1 VRLPVAGA
9 LVALLGCG
17 GPASPAE
24 ELDETGQVTAAA
36 TVLISETF
44 DTSAANFTTV
54 GGTWSATGGQLV
66 LTGAAPAAS
75 QGLGLSNTA
84 LHRTSVTG
92 DFQLEVDAQTTDSHA
107 WADFAVVFG
116 RQSSTRYLYASFNV
130 SNDANT
136 HGLFRVVDGVQTQ
149 LADFSG
155 QIVTNTPYRIRVT
168 RQGGTVT
175 VLRNGVQLASVAE
188 SQLTSG
194 QVGVGSRDNNGRFDN
209 FVVTTDAPLGRPDAT
224 NTGVPPGTALTVH
237 NGDLVITTNGTI
249 IDGRDIRGFVT
260 VRASNVTIRRSII
273 RGGVATQNRKVV
285 AFESGTGNVIED
297 SELTVANPSA
307 WIDNLGG
314 SNFTARRLNIHGG
327 VDGIKAGS
335 NTVIERCYIH
345 DMTSFASDPNQGG
358 RASHNDA
365 IQILSGGNIQV
376 QDNNLVMPRTQN
388 AAIQVTQDFGAVSS
402 LFIRRNWADG
412 GGCTFNFSHKGGTSL
427 TVSATDNRFGRNSYY
442 NCPILK
448 STGTTGTFTGNVWDD
463 TGATVPIQTH
473 D

>member
-1 VRLPVAGA
+1 MRMLGAGA
-9 LVALLGCG
+9 LGVLLGCG
-17 GPASPAE
+17 GPALPE
-24 ELDETGQVTAAA
+24 EVTDAAGQVESAA
-36 TVLISETF
+36 TALISETF

-54 GGTWSATGGQLV
+54 GGTWSVTGGQLV
-66 LTGAAPAAS
+66 LANAAAS
-75 QGLGLSNTA
+75 ERETLGLANTA
-84 LHRTSVTG
+84 LHKTSVTG
-92 DFQLEVDAQTTDSHA
+92 DFQLEVDARTTDSHL

-155 QIVTNTPYRIRVT
+155 QIAANTSYRIRVI
-168 RQGGTVT
+168 
-175 VLRNGVQLASVAE
+175 RNGNAVAVYLNGVKLASATE

-209 FVVTTDAPLGRPDAT
+209 FAVITGRPDAT
-224 NTGVPPGTALTVH
+224 NTGVPSGAALTVH
-237 NGDLVITTNGTI
+237 NGDLTITTNGTVI
-249 IDGRDIRGFVT
+249 EGLDIHGFVT
-260 VRASNVTIRRSII
+260 VRASNVVIRRSII
-273 RGGVATQNRKVV
+273 RGGVATRNRKVV
-285 AFESGTGNVIED
+285 SFESGTDNLIED

-345 DMTSFASDPNQGG
+345 DMTYFSVDPNQGG
-358 RASHNDA
+358 KNSHNDA
-365 IQILSGGNIQV
+365 IQILSGSNIQV
-376 QDNNLVMPRTQN
+376 QDNNLVMPESQN
-388 AAIQVTQDFGAVSS
+388 AAIQVTQDFGVVSS

-412 GGCTFNFSHKGGTSL
+412 GRCTFNFSHKGGTSL
-427 TVSATDNRFGRNSYY
+427 TVSATNNRFGRNSYY

-463 TGATVPIQTH
+463 TGATVGIQTH